1 LKSRVLIPKKFMK
14 NTNHRIQKWVAC
26 FAVTLAV
33 ALTAGSQSANG
44 QASTTNTPSTAAPAT
59 PAPAAAPAQTTTPAP
74 DATAAPAAPAAA
86 PVAVTP
92 PVRIKCGVT
101 ENMTDSAGNVWVAD
115 EGFAEGDT
123 FGVDDAVITNTP
135 DQALYRTERYSMTAY
150 HFVVPN
156 GKYTVKLHFA
166 EVYSGITDAGQRV
179 FSFNVQGHEFKDFD
193 IWVKAGGFSKA
204 YVESVNV
211 EVNDGKLNITFTPNV
226 ENPKISGIEILPRS

>member
-1 LKSRVLIPKKFMK
+1 MK
-14 NTNHRIQKWVAC
+14 NTNRLIRKWAGC
-26 FAVTLAV
+26 FVVMLAV
-33 ALTAGSQSANG
+33 ALAAGCHRADEQDSADTD
-44 QASTTNTPSTAAPAT
+44 STVAAAPAT
-59 PAPAAAPAQTTTPAP
+59 PAVAPVPAP
-74 DATAAPAAPAAA
+74 PAA

-101 ENMTDSAGNVWVAD
+101 ENMTDSAGNVWLAD
-115 EGFAEGDT
+115 QGFADGQT
-123 FGVDDAVITNTP
+123 YAVTDAVVTNTP
-135 DQALYRTERYSMTAY
+135 DQALYLTERYSMTAY

>member
-1 LKSRVLIPKKFMK
+1 M
-14 NTNHRIQKWVAC
+14 QKWVAC

-33 ALTAGSQSANG
+33 ALTASCQSAEA
-44 QASTTNTPSTAAPAT
+44 QASTNNAAATPAV
-59 PAPAAAPAQTTTPAP
+59 PAPAAAPAQPAPAP
-74 DATAAPAAPAAA
+74 DTTAAPAAPAAA

-101 ENMTDSAGNVWVAD
+101 ENMKDSVGNVWLAD

-135 DQALYRTERYSMTAY
+135 DQALYRTERFGMTAY
-150 HFVVPN
+150 NFAVPN
-156 GKYTVKLHFA
+156 GKYTVKLLFA
-166 EVYSGITDAGQRV
+166 EIYSGINGPGERV

-193 IWVKAGGFSKA
+193 VWVKAGGLDKA
-204 YVESVNV
+204 YIESVDV
-211 EVNDGKLNITFTPNV
+211 EVTNGKLNITFTPNV